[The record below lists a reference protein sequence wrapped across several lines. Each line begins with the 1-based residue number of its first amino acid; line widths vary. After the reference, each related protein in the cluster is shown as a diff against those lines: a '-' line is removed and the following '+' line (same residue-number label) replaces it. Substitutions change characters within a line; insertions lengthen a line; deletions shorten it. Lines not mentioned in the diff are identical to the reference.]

1 MATKIICVL
10 NFKGGTAKTTTVASV
25 GSALAR
31 KGHRTLLVD
40 LDSQANLSECFGFEY
55 DSSKPRTI
63 FDAVVDGTG
72 LPIYKENDNLF
83 FVPSDMRLANIEQ
96 KIAADKDRSTRL
108 RRLLEAAA
116 AKEVFDFIIIDCPPA
131 FGVGSTSALV
141 ASDYAIIPM
150 EPTALPFSG
159 MQKMKAYADLAR
171 TKNPKLDLLGI
182 VFVRYRGTRNNRDI
196 IARVNEEYPGLPFN
210 TVIRENTTVAE
221 AAGAKWDIIEYDP
234 KSHGALD
241 YMALTE
247 ELLHKIDNQN
257 EKRIS

>member
-1 MATKIICVL
+1 MSSTIISVL

-31 KGHRTLLVD
+31 NGHKTLLVD

-55 DSSKPRTI
+55 DAEEGTRTI
-63 FDAVVDGTG
+63 YDAVVDGTG
-72 LPIYKENDNLF
+72 LPVIQENENLF
-83 FVPSDMRLANIEQ
+83 FVPSDMRLATIEQ

-116 AKEVFDFIIIDCPPA
+116 AKEVFDFIVIDCPPA

-150 EPTALPFSG
+150 EPTAMPFSG

-171 TKNPKLDLLGI
+171 TKNPKLELLGI
-182 VFVRYRGTRNNRDI
+182 VFVRYRGTRNNREI
-196 IARVNEEYPGLPFN
+196 IAKVNEEYPGLPFN

-241 YMALTE
+241 YIALTE
-247 ELLHKIDNQN
+247 EILL
-257 EKRIS
+257 RIRYKK